1 MRKAFS
7 YRTTLLGVLTV
18 AGLLTTTI
26 AATRDIAQA
35 ARTASTPTG
44 DEWLDKLKGSHREL
58 FDAPAPTGGI
68 PLVHLM
74 NFYDTYNKA
83 YGVKDN
89 DINGIVT
96 FYGLTVFHGLN
107 DAMWTKY
114 RLGECLETL
123 GEKTNKA
130 TINPWRTAPVAL
142 GMTLPQ
148 ASIESMQKRG
158 ATFIIC
164 NNALTI
170 FSGMLAQSRGLNP
183 DSVYHDMKANILP
196 GVTLVPGMV
205 VAIQKAQDRGIAY
218 HRQ

>member
-1 MRKAFS
+1 MRTFS
-7 YRTTLLGVLTV
+7 IRTPLLGALTI

-26 AATRDIAQA
+26 AATRDIAEA
-35 ARTASTPTG
+35 RRTAATPAG

-58 FDAPAPTGGI
+58 FDAPAPNGGI

-83 YGVKDN
+83 YNVKDS
-89 DINGIVT
+89 DVNGIVT

-114 RLGECLETL
+114 RLGEFLETL

-130 TINPWRTAPVAL
+130 TLNPWRTAPVAL

-170 FSGMLAQSRGLNP
+170 FSGMLAQSRGLNA
-183 DSVYHDMKANILP
+183 DSVYTDMKANILP
-196 GVTLVPGMV
+196 GVNLIPGMV
-205 VAIQKAQDRGIAY
+205 VAIEQAHTANLSY

>member
-1 MRKAFS
+1 MRKFS
-7 YRTTLLGVLTV
+7 IRTPLLGLLTV

-26 AATRDIAQA
+26 AATRDIAEARRSA
-35 ARTASTPTG
+35 ATPTG

-58 FDAPAPTGGI
+58 FDAPTPAGGI

-83 YGVKDN
+83 YGVKDS
-89 DINGIVT
+89 DVNGIVT
-96 FYGLTVFHGLN
+96 FYGLTTFHGLN
-107 DAMWTKY
+107 DAMWSKY
-114 RLGECLETL
+114 RIGDFLETL

-130 TINPWRTAPVAL
+130 TMNPWRTAPVAL

-170 FSGMLAQSRGLNP
+170 FSGMLAQSRGLNA
-183 DSVYHDMKANILP
+183 DSVYTDMKANILP

-205 VAIQKAQDRGIAY
+205 VAIEKAQQHGISY

>member
-1 MRKAFS
+1 MRKFS
-7 YRTTLLGVLTV
+7 YRTSLLGVLTV

-26 AATRDIAQA
+26 AATRDIAEA
-35 ARTASTPTG
+35 RRTAATPNA
-44 DEWLDKLKGSHREL
+44 DAWLDQLKGSHREL
-58 FDAPAPTGGI
+58 FDAPTPAGGI

-83 YGVKDN
+83 YGVKDS
-89 DINGIVT
+89 DVNGIVT
-96 FYGLTVFHGLN
+96 FYGLTTFHGLN

-114 RLGECLETL
+114 RIGEFLENL

-170 FSGMLAQSRGLNP
+170 FSGMLAQSRGLSA
-183 DSVYHDMKANILP
+183 DSVYQDMKANILP

-205 VAIQKAQDRGIAY
+205 VAIEKAQQRGVSY